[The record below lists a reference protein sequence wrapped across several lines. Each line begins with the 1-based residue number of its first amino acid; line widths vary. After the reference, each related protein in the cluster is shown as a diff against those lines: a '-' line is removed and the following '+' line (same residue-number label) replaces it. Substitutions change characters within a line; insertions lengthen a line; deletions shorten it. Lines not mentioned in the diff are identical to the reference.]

1 MGLRGSF
8 SYRPSGPME
17 HERRRTRDMMRLSL
31 RLAAGLVAVALM
43 GAPATQAQVPTVVTF
58 DNGTEGWTPGGD
70 CGTVVPT
77 GGDPGA
83 RWNIASVICGDPNSY
98 ILQGYF
104 ILSND
109 TNPAFLGDYSARGPV
124 RLSVDV
130 DVTDFTYYWFG
141 SAVEETRQVVF
152 ELIDHDIQYTDPSTG
167 YSWPW
172 SSVIYPAGSLPT
184 RDAVWKHFN
193 VDIPNPS
200 ATTLPAGWTG
210 FGGPEDP
217 ITYLPQLPPGV
228 TFADVLA
235 GVDEI
240 QIHAIEPG
248 YFYDFGFI
256 YDLDFDNIAIT
267 TLPQGGCAGEQPTVF
282 VDGDGIVH
290 GGAYNGQAYSGS
302 LVGTQGDDVIQ
313 GTEGNDS
320 IQGLGGND
328 RICGLGGNDSLIG
341 GRGND
346 FILGGSGDDTL
357 IGQAGHDFLDGG
369 EDRDIINGGNDGDT
383 CIAGEVVTQCGVG
396 HGGPRGSRNA
406 ATSTVLPPS
415 LS

>member
-1 MGLRGSF
+1 
-8 SYRPSGPME
+8 
-17 HERRRTRDMMRLSL
+17 MMRFSS
-31 RLAAGLVAVALM
+31 RLATGLIAGAALM
-43 GAPATQAQVPTVVTF
+43 GATATPAQVPTVVTF

-70 CGTVVPT
+70 CGTVLPS

-83 RWNIASVICGDPNSY
+83 RWNIASVICGEPNNY

-104 ILSND
+104 ILSNN
-109 TNPAFLGDYSARGPV
+109 TNPAFLGDYGAKGPV

-141 SAVEETRQVVF
+141 SAVEEYRQVVF
-152 ELIDHDIQYTDPSTG
+152 ELIDHDIQYTDPNTG

-172 SSVIYPAGSLPT
+172 ASVIYPAGYLPN
-184 RDAVWKHFN
+184 RNAGYKHFN
-193 VDIPNPS
+193 VDIPDPS
-200 ATTLPAGWTG
+200 STTLPSGWVG

-217 ITYLPQLPPGV
+217 VTYMPQLPPGV

-267 TLPQGGCAGEQPTVF
+267 GIPQGCEGQTPTVW

-290 GGAYNGQAYSGS
+290 GGASDGQIYT
-302 LVGTQGDDVIQ
+302 GTLAGTPGDDVIL
-313 GTEGNDS
+313 GTEGDDA
-320 IQGLGGND
+320 IQGLAGNDLICGSGGND
-328 RICGLGGNDSLIG
+328 NLIG
-341 GRGND
+341 GKDND
-346 FILGGSGDDTL
+346 MMFGGEGDDTL
-357 IGQAGHDFLDGG
+357 IGQQGHDYLDGG
-369 EDRDIINGGNDGDT
+369 AGRDVLNGGADGDT
-383 CIAGEVVTQCGVG
+383 CLAGEVVTECGPS
-396 HGGPRGSRNA
+396 HGGGRPPQPVAPKLTPTTLSGGQTGSRLVPTN
-406 ATSTVLPPS
+406 
-415 LS
+415 